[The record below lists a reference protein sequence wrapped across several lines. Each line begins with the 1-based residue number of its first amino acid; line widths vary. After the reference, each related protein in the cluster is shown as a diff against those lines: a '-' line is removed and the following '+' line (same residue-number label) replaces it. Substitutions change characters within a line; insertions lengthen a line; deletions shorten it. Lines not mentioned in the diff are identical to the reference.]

1 MYDREIKRE
10 KVQMKPSTNFGSKF
24 IRAVMTRNTII
35 GVKLFRTHQSSDK
48 LTRLEPNVAAAYSA
62 IPKQE

>member
-1 MYDREIKRE
+1 MQIDRGF
-10 KVQMKPSTNFGSKF
+10 V
-24 IRAVMTRNTII
+24 RAVMTRNTTI

>member
-1 MYDREIKRE
+1 M
-10 KVQMKPSTNFGSKF
+10 STVYFGSKF
-24 IRAVMTRNTII
+24 VRAFMTRNTII